1 MPPTIG
7 GITMPYESG
16 QSGTERPEP
25 VLVTSP
31 PAKTRTSVLSARP
44 TAKRC
49 RAVATSCDDPAPRS
63 GVNGLSTEGK
73 EAHQP
78 LVLVLRELLDGAIAG
93 LGQHAL
99 RDPLLQLGRD
109 LRVAERAQ
117 QRRQSREDALEE
129 VLDPARAAGEV
140 ELQAGPHDAPTE
152 SRPPAHGGV
161 RVGDAQDVLLDEVQ
175 DLLEQR
181 HLQPV
186 RDVSGNL
193 LLQQDGLLAD
203 GGVERHR
210 ALDVLGRRL
219 LTAHDLD

>member
-7 GITMPYESG
+7 GITMPYERG
-16 QSGTERPEP
+16 QSGTDRPEP

-31 PAKTRTSVLSARP
+31 PAKTRTSVLSERA

-49 RAVATSCDDPAPRS
+49 RAVATSCDDPAPLS
-63 GVNGLSTEGK
+63 GVDGLGTESK

-99 RDPLLQLGRD
+99 RDLLLQLGRD

-117 QRRQSREDALEE
+117 QRRQLRADALAE
-129 VLDPARAAGEV
+129 VLDPAGAAGEM
-140 ELQAGPHDAPTE
+140 ELQAGPHDAPAE

-181 HLQPV
+181 HLQAV
-186 RDVSGNL
+186 RASSGATPL
-193 LLQQDGLLAD
+193 SPDCDLYPLDG
-203 GGVERHR
+203 RHDR
-210 ALDVLGRRL
+210 G
-219 LTAHDLD
+219 H

>member
-7 GITMPYESG
+7 GIIMPYESG
-16 QSGTERPEP
+16 QSGTDRPEP

-31 PAKTRTSVLSARP
+31 PANTRTSVLSERT

-49 RAVATSCDDPAPRS
+49 RAVATCDDPASLS
-63 GVNGLSTEGK
+63 GVDRLGTEGK
-73 EAHQP
+73 EAQQP

-99 RDPLLQLGRD
+99 RDLLLQLGRD

-140 ELQAGPHDAPTE
+140 ELQAGPHDAPAE
-152 SRPPAHGGV
+152 PGPPAHGGV
-161 RVGDAQDVLLDEVQ
+161 R
-175 DLLEQR
+175 
-181 HLQPV
+181 
-186 RDVSGNL
+186 
-193 LLQQDGLLAD
+193 
-203 GGVERHR
+203 
-210 ALDVLGRRL
+210 
-219 LTAHDLD
+219 

>member
-31 PAKTRTSVLSARP
+31 PTNTRTSVLSARRA
-44 TAKRC
+44 AKRC
-49 RAVATSCDDPAPRS
+49 RAVPRGDDPAPLS
-63 GVNGLSTEGK
+63 GVDGLGTEGK
-73 EAHQP
+73 EAHQ
-78 LVLVLRELLDGAIAG
+78 LLDGAIAG

-99 RDPLLQLGRD
+99 RDLLLQLGRD

-129 VLDPARAAGEV
+129 VLDPARAAGEM
-140 ELQAGPHDAPTE
+140 ELQAGPHDSPTE

-161 RVGDAQDVLLDEVQ
+161 GVGHAQDVLLDEVQ

-181 HLQPV
+181 HLEPV
-186 RDVSGNL
+186 RDVSRDL
-193 LLQQDGLLAD
+193 LL
-203 GGVERHR
+203 E
-210 ALDVLGRRL
+210 
-219 LTAHDLD
+219 